1 MKKSS
6 SDADLTK
13 RRSNRVRIG
22 SVDLDDIGLEMSI
35 SFGMQAEKDSK
46 IADDDILADIDPF
59 NQRMLYRHFF
69 KKIYNHYFG
78 LS

>member
-6 SDADLTK
+6 SDANLKKCK
-13 RRSNRVRIG
+13 RVRFRIG
-22 SVDLDDIGLEMSI
+22 SVDLDDIGLEMSM
-35 SFGMQAEKDSK
+35 SFGNPAEKDLKSV
-46 IADDDILADIDPF
+46 DDDILDDIDPF

>member
-1 MKKSS
+1 MKKSR
-6 SDADLTK
+6 SDPDL
-13 RRSNRVRIG
+13 VRIG
-22 SVDLDDIGLEMSI
+22 SVDLDDIGLEMSM
-35 SFGMQAEKDSK
+35 SFGNPAEKDSK
-46 IADDDILADIDPF
+46 VDDDILADIDPF